1 MYGLPGETLEDWQK
15 DLQTALQMR
24 PEHISAYHLIYEEGT
39 PLWNLKE
46 AHQVEETDEDLSV
59 SLFKELIHTLKS
71 NGYEH
76 YEISKV
82 FGFSIQFTHP
92 ITICINTH

>member
-1 MYGLPGETLEDWQK
+1 
-15 DLQTALQMR
+15 MR
-24 PEHISAYHLIYEEGT
+24 PEHISAYHLIYEEDT

-76 YEISKV
+76 YEISISADRDFIHATTPVTGQAKNTWV
-82 FGFSIQFTHP
+82 AVLLP
-92 ITICINTH
+92 IPTTEFPDNGT

>member
-1 MYGLPGETLEDWQK
+1 MELE
-15 DLQTALQMR
+15 
-24 PEHISAYHLIYEEGT
+24 
-39 PLWNLKE
+39 E

-76 YEISKV
+76 YEISN
-82 FGFSIQFTHP
+82 FCRPGFHSRHNSSYWTGKNTWVAVLLP
-92 ITICINTH
+92 IPTTEFPDNGT

>member
-1 MYGLPGETLEDWQK
+1 
-15 DLQTALQMR
+15 MR

-76 YEISKV
+76 YEISN
-82 FGFSIQFTHP
+82 FLPPGISFTP
-92 ITICINTH
+92 QLQLLDRQKIPGLRPSAIRTTGLPDNGT

>member
-1 MYGLPGETLEDWQK
+1 
-15 DLQTALQMR
+15 MR

-76 YEISKV
+76 YEISN
-82 FGFSIQFTHP
+82 FCRPGFHSRHNSSYWTGKKYLGCGPSAHP
-92 ITICINTH
+92 TTEFPDNGT